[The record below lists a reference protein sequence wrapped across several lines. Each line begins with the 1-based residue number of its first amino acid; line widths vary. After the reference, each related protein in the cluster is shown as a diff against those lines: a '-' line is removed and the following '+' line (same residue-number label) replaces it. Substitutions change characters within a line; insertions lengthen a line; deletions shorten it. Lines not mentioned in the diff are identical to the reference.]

1 MLKNTNNS
9 YVKMNVFITGATG
22 FVGKSLVN
30 DLVSEGHSL
39 IATVRG
45 FTTELPPEVEQKW
58 VDLGELDEQ
67 NTIIDT
73 LENIDVVIH
82 TAARVH
88 IMQDKAADPLTE
100 FRKMNVDTTAELARQ
115 SAKAGVKRFIFLSS
129 IKVNGESTD
138 QRDAFRETDAP
149 AIEDAYGQSKLEAE
163 QVLFELASNTS
174 MEMVI
179 IRPPL
184 IYGPGVKANFGSMI
198 KIIKKGLPLPFGAV
212 SNQRSMLAIDNLVD
226 FIKLCVTHP
235 AAANQIFLLA
245 DGDDVSTTELFKKI
259 AKAYKQNARL
269 IPVPVSWMTFFAKL
283 AGKQNITDR
292 LFGNLQI
299 DINKARQ
306 LLGWKPVTTMD
317 QQLNKMAELDRNSTQ
332 NK

>member
-1 MLKNTNNS
+1 M
-9 YVKMNVFITGATG
+9 
-22 FVGKSLVN
+22 
-30 DLVSEGHSL
+30 
-39 IATVRG
+39 
-45 FTTELPPEVEQKW
+45 EV
-58 VDLGELDEQ
+58 
-67 NTIIDT
+67 
-73 LENIDVVIH
+73 VV
-82 TAARVH
+82 
-88 IMQDKAADPLTE
+88 
-100 FRKMNVDTTAELARQ
+100 
-115 SAKAGVKRFIFLSS
+115 
-129 IKVNGESTD
+129 
-138 QRDAFRETDAP
+138 
-149 AIEDAYGQSKLEAE
+149 
-163 QVLFELASNTS
+163 
-174 MEMVI
+174 

-259 AKAYKQNARL
+259 AKAYKQTARL

-306 LLGWKPVTTMD
+306 LLGWKPVTIMD
-317 QQLNKMAELDRNSTQ
+317 QQLKKMAELDRNSTQ

>member
-1 MLKNTNNS
+1 MK
-9 YVKMNVFITGATG
+9 VFITGATG
-22 FVGKSLVN
+22 FVGKTLVKE
-30 DLVSEGHSL
+30 LVSEGHSL
-39 IATVRG
+39 IATVRA
-45 FTTELPPEVEQKW
+45 FTTELPPEVEQKQ
-58 VDLGELDEQ
+58 VDLKGLDVED
-67 NTIIDT
+67 TIIDT
-73 LENIDVVIH
+73 LKNIDVVIH

-100 FRKMNVDTTAELARQ
+100 FRQMNVDTTAELARQ
-115 SAKAGVKRFIFLSS
+115 SAKAGVKRFIFFSS

-163 QVLFELASNTS
+163 QVLFELASSTS

>member
-1 MLKNTNNS
+1 MKI
-9 YVKMNVFITGATG
+9 FITGATG
-22 FVGKSLVN
+22 FVGKTLVKE
-30 DLVSEGHSL
+30 LVSEGHSL
-39 IATVRG
+39 IATVRA
-45 FTTELPPEVEQKW
+45 FTTELPPEVEQKQ
-58 VDLGELDEQ
+58 VDLSGLDVE

-73 LENIDVVIH
+73 LKNVELVIH

-100 FRKMNVDTTAELARQ
+100 FRQMNVDTTAELARQ

-138 QRDAFRETDAP
+138 QRDAFRESDEPAP
-149 AIEDAYGQSKLEAE
+149 EDAYGQSKLEAE
-163 QVLFELASNTS
+163 LALLELAQSTS
-174 MEMVI
+174 MEIVI

-184 IYGPGVKANFGSMI
+184 IYGPGVKANFGCMI
-198 KIIKKGLPLPFGAV
+198 KIIIKGLPLPFGAV

-226 FIKLCVTHP
+226 FITLCATHP

-259 AKAYKQNARL
+259 AKAYKQPARL
-269 IPVPVSWMTFFAKL
+269 IPIPVPWMTFFAKL
-283 AGKQNITDR
+283 AGKHNITAR

-299 DINKARQ
+299 DIDKARQ